1 MHARWVAFLQKFNY
15 IIKHRSSQLNKVAD
29 ALSQQASLLPT
40 ISIEVVGFDYVKD
53 TYTGDEDFGN
63 IWTKCCNKEFVI
75 DFLIHDGFLFKG
87 TQLCIPRSSLREYL
101 IRELHAGGLGGHV
114 GRDKPISLVEE
125 RFYWP

>member
-29 ALSQQASLLPT
+29 ALIQQASLLPT

-63 IWTKCCNKEFVI
+63 IWTKCCNKEFVT